1 MVVALGLVVVA
12 VIWVLVDGPVEG
24 ATLVVVTPDHGLT
37 VADLLSFAA
46 LAVAAVLLVSGRR

>member
-1 MVVALGLVVVA
+1 MVVA
-12 VIWVLVDGPVEG
+12 VIWVLVNPVEG

-46 LAVAAVLLVSGRR
+46 LAVAAGLLVPGRR